1 MSEEKYPEIPDWAR
15 SDIDL
20 NRASPARIY
29 DYLLG
34 GYHNFEID
42 RETIEKSI
50 LVNPNVRPAAIA
62 NRSFLRRAVNFL
74 LDQGID
80 QFLDIGT
87 GIPTVGNVHEIVQG
101 TNPEAHV
108 VYVDIDP
115 VAVAHSRT
123 ILQGNPR
130 VIAIQGDARKPK
142 ELLENPEL
150 QALLDFSRS
159 IGVLFVAVL
168 HFVPEDDLAYNSVY
182 TMRDALPS
190 GSYIVISHSTYENAP
205 PDVYEKIVKI
215 GNQASLAFKHRTLPE
230 MKRFFEGLELVDP
243 GVVHVP
249 LWRPETPDDTFLN
262 EPERAVNYGG
272 VGRKP

>member
-1 MSEEKYPEIPDWAR
+1 MSDEKKPEIPDWAR

-20 NRASPARIY
+20 NRANPARIY

-50 LVNPNVRPAAIA
+50 QVNPNVRPAAIA

-74 LDQGID
+74 VDQGIE

-87 GIPTVGNVHEIVQG
+87 GIPTVGNVHEIVQSV
-101 TNPEAHV
+101 NPEAHV

-130 VIAIQGDARKPK
+130 VVAIQGDARKPK

-150 QALLDFSRS
+150 QALIDFSRP
-159 IGVLFVAVL
+159 IGALFIAVL

-182 TMRDALPS
+182 TLRDSLPS
-190 GSYIVISHSTYENAP
+190 GSYIAISHSTYENAP
-205 PDVYEKIVKI
+205 ADIFERIMKIADQSAVTYK
-215 GNQASLAFKHRTLPE
+215 QRTLAE
-230 MKRFFEGLELVDP
+230 MKRFFEGLEIVDP
-243 GVVHVP
+243 GVVYVP
-249 LWRPETPDDTFLN
+249 LWRPETPEDMFLD

>member
-1 MSEEKYPEIPDWAR
+1 MSEEIYPEMPDWER

-20 NRASPARIY
+20 NKASAARIY

-87 GIPTVGNVHEIVQG
+87 GIPTVGNVHEIVQNA
-101 TNPEAHV
+101 NPEAHV

-115 VAVAHSRT
+115 VAVAHSRS
-123 ILQGNPR
+123 ILQGNSR
-130 VIAIQGDARKPK
+130 VVAIQGDARKPK

-150 QALLDFSRS
+150 QALLDFSRPV
-159 IGVLFVAVL
+159 GVLLVAVL
-168 HFVPEDDLAYNSVY
+168 HFVPEDDLAYNSIY
-182 TMRDALPS
+182 TLRDALPS

-215 GNQASLAFKHRTLPE
+215 GNQVSLTFKHRTLAE
-230 MKRFFEGLELVDP
+230 MKRFFEGLELIDP
-243 GVVHVP
+243 GVVYVP